1 MKTFKKVLSV
11 VLAVLMVA
19 STLAIGASAASL
31 RKLDLAFVVD
41 TTGSMGGDIYQVKLD
56 IQAYLDDLDESGM
69 DYRIAIVEYRDFAS
83 RTGDYEDFAYRVDL
97 DFSNDYDSISSSIN
111 EITLGNGGDW
121 EETVLSAL
129 IDGLDSLSWRSEAGK
144 AAILMGDAPALDP
157 EPFTGYTTEMA
168 INKLVYD
175 DIAYED
181 SRDYSLMSLAT
192 NFASQATA
200 RSKVTLFTIATSYDS
215 ETIACFDE
223 LANGTGGKSFT
234 ADSSEDITD
243 IITEI
248 IDEIPE
254 VVEDAETFWDKVLN
268 FLMKVF
274 YFLTFQWDKVF

>member
-1 MKTFKKVLSV
+1 MNKITKIFSV
-11 VLAVLMVA
+11 VLSLIMV
-19 STLAIGASAASL
+19 SSMLVIGVSAASL

-41 TTGSMGGDIYQVKLD
+41 TTGSMGSDIYQVKTD
-56 IQAYLDDLDESGM
+56 IQAYLDDLDASGM
-69 DYRIAIVEYRDFAS
+69 DYRIAIVEYRDFPE
-83 RTGDYEDFAYRVDL
+83 RTDDYADFAYRVSL
-97 DFSNDYDSISSSIN
+97 DFSDNYDNISSSIKA
-111 EITLGNGGDW
+111 IDLGDGGDW

-157 EPFTGYTTEMA
+157 EPITGYTTEMA

-175 DIAYED
+175 DVAYED
-181 SRDYSLMSLAT
+181 SRDYSLMSIT
-192 NFASQATA
+192 SNFASQATA
-200 RSKVTLFTIATSYDS
+200 RSKVTLFTIATSGNS

-223 LANGTGGKSFT
+223 LASGTGGRSFT
-234 ADSSEDITD
+234 AGSSEDITG

-268 FLMKVF
+268 FLMKIF
-274 YFLTFQWDKVF
+274 YFITFQWDKL